1 MAPSKHSHRAIERT
15 GRRNTPS
22 IEASVSDLSDTTE
35 ISAIPTFDD
44 LLEIGSAPVLSELPT
59 VTAPVTPQESA
70 ASAVVIDGPL
80 RRDRRKSEK
89 TTKSVKATKTP
100 KVAKAP
106 KPAAAAFGPAAS
118 AASASAASDS
128 RTASDGRRRSL
139 GARRTSSAPRKSHLR
154 SIVSVSAMVGV
165 FAILVSTTTPAT
177 AFYSAAQ
184 IEAQGAGTTSGSAAS
199 LASVEPQKVTVNAEA
214 ATAAAAGDA
223 VARDSYEAKA
233 VRQQITTLRG
243 NANFDYTN
251 NPFGSI
257 QWPFPGTVPISS
269 GFGSRNV
276 CSYCSSYHLGV
287 DFTPGSGVPIQSI
300 ADGVVSQVNISGGGL
315 GNNVMIDHV
324 INGQRV
330 QSVYAHMQW
339 GSIQVAVGQQVSVG
353 TTIGAVGSTGNS
365 TGAHLHLEVHLD
377 GTPVDPYAWLKANAN

>member
-1 MAPSKHSHRAIERT
+1 MAPSKHSHRAIGRS
-15 GRRNTPS
+15 GRRTTTSP
-22 IEASVSDLSDTTE
+22 IASSSTSSVTELADSTLIGTVSS
-35 ISAIPTFDD
+35 FDE
-44 LLEIGSAPVLSELPT
+44 LLAIGSSHIVAEMPTAETVVPAPAA
-59 VTAPVTPQESA
+59 TA
-70 ASAVVIDGPL
+70 PL
-80 RRDRRKSEK
+80 RRDRSRADKI
-89 TTKSVKATKTP
+89 VTP
-100 KVAKAP
+100 AKAARAP
-106 KPAAAAFGPAAS
+106 RTSKARKPSKTAVPALVALRRPAA
-118 AASASAASDS
+118 
-128 RTASDGRRRSL
+128 
-139 GARRTSSAPRKSHLR
+139 APRKSTLR
-154 SIVSVSAMVGV
+154 SIISVTAMAGV

-177 AFYSAAQ
+177 AFYSPEQ
-184 IEAQGAGTTSGSAAS
+184 IEAQSQGLASGSTAS
-199 LASVEPQKVTVNAEA
+199 LATVEPQKVTVNAAA

-251 NPFGSI
+251 NPFGSV

-287 DFTPGSGVPIQSI
+287 DFTPGSGVPIQSV

-365 TGAHLHLEVHLD
+365 TGAHLHLEIHLD